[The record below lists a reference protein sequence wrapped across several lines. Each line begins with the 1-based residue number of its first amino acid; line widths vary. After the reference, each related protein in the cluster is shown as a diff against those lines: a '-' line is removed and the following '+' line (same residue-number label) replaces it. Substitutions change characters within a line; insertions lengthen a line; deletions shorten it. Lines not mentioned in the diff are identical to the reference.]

1 MAVPVAQVAP
11 NVTVPVPQIAAG
23 VTVGAFGIGL
33 TVTPV
38 VAVTEHL
45 LPLIAVKVTV
55 TVYVVEVV
63 TFVFVAVTGVLPDS
77 QPSVVLQLT

>member
-1 MAVPVAQVAP
+1 MKLAPVETLAPPVAAAYHMAVPVAQVAP

-33 TVTPV
+33 TV
-38 VAVTEHL
+38 A
-45 LPLIAVKVTV
+45 I
-55 TVYVVEVV
+55 
-63 TFVFVAVTGVLPDS
+63 TGILPDS

>member
-1 MAVPVAQVAP
+1 MLGVVKLAPVAIDAPPVEAAYHMAVAPVEQVAP

-33 TVTPV
+33 TV
-38 VAVTEHL
+38 
-45 LPLIAVKVTV
+45 
-55 TVYVVEVV
+55 
-63 TFVFVAVTGVLPDS
+63 AVTGVLPDS